1 MEMSEMG
8 KRLTRK
14 QKRKAA
20 KMTDKKNPSN
30 FKTTTKTTWKPKT
43 THVSKASCHTGQL
56 LVFTT
61 DTGIQVYGGGKNR
74 AGGWHKLNFIPD
86 LAMGPDETLVYSV
99 KSNDGTEVP
108 DGWLCGQFV
117 GKADAPPPIIALDFP
132 DFGIPKVGVEFWHAL
147 VGDIKTKGIKTIST
161 QCAGGHGRT
170 GVQLCI
176 LYDLLNTHEHGT
188 PYSNAGELIQLI
200 RDLYCVHA
208 VETKDQQKYIADV
221 CGIPVGEIKIE
232 DRWGGATW
240 HGYGGGGLGKVTP
253 TVGIT
258 TYEDD
263 LDGYKYIGANEVC
276 GHCGK
281 ISFFQDN
288 ESYCEVC
295 LEPYKKT
302 DDDDDG
308 DCPSCDSPHG
318 LTEDGKSCDECGWH
332 KPNKNDEPIL
342 CYSSGN
348 TFPPHHFTFEH
359 PEASIQSIAE
369 EWRIKHDKDGV
380 ECFDCGEVKDNEFIH
395 SWSDKDKGFICRKCY

>member
-1 MEMSEMG
+1 MV
-8 KRLTRK
+8 KRLSRK

-43 THVSKASCHTGQL
+43 THVSKAGCHTGQN

-74 AGGWHKLNFIPD
+74 NGGWHKMSFVPD
-86 LAMGPDETLVYSV
+86 LAMGPDETLTYSI
-99 KSNDGTEVP
+99 KSNDDTQVP
-108 DGWLCGQFV
+108 DGWNCGNFV
-117 GKADAPPPIIALDFP
+117 GKTQTPPPIIALDFP

-147 VGDIKTKGIKTIST
+147 VGDIVTKGIKSIST

-176 LYDLLNTHEHGT
+176 LYDLLNTHADGT
-188 PYSNAGELIQLI
+188 TYKDAGELVELI
-200 RDLYCVHA
+200 RELHCSHA
-208 VETKDQQKYIADV
+208 VETKEQQQYIADV

-302 DDDDDG
+302 DDDDDDG